1 MANSVNNVKI
11 AFVWYMHVRKRR
23 QLVRARYKSSLST
36 GISFHRLNKRRVALI
51 EAILASL
58 HQPRERLLWMHPRSL
73 VWFDMVDQQYND
85 DLWYANF
92 RVTKTTF
99 EFILDKIQREISR
112 KITPMR
118 DPVTA
123 KRRLA
128 LTLYY
133 LSSTAEYRTVA
144 NLFGVS
150 RSFVCQCVREV
161 SLAIIKRFPKV
172 ITFPKG
178 DDLLEVLQGYEERW
192 GFPMCAGAIDGTHVP
207 IIAPADSHIEYVN
220 RKGCHS
226 IVMQAVTDC
235 NYMFRDVVIGWPG
248 AFCN

>member
-1 MANSVNNVKI
+1 
-11 AFVWYMHVRKRR
+11 MHVRRR
-23 QLVRARYKSSLST
+23 CQLVRARYKSSFPT

-133 LSSTAEYRTVA
+133 LSSTAEY
-144 NLFGVS
+144 
-150 RSFVCQCVREV
+150 
-161 SLAIIKRFPKV
+161 
-172 ITFPKG
+172 
-178 DDLLEVLQGYEERW
+178 
-192 GFPMCAGAIDGTHVP
+192 
-207 IIAPADSHIEYVN
+207 
-220 RKGCHS
+220 
-226 IVMQAVTDC
+226 
-235 NYMFRDVVIGWPG
+235 
-248 AFCN
+248 